1 MAEYVDKTCKL
12 EVDFL
17 NCMVL
22 DTSNVITLDDGNK
35 IPNSAQKYDKEVLT
49 RFLESLDVFWHDEKD
64 QLQYLSF
71 YSDNTLFCQRKKYKY
86 DFANGQ
92 QVYSTYTFTGFTEE
106 QVSDLYD
113 KVLAFI
119 DAHAV
124 VKEIKVN
131 KYVTKVDENI
141 LFFEKT
147 YLKRV
152 GEKNAILAATDWRIL
167 PDVVDSYPGE
177 KDRWIFYRQKVRS
190 LVIPS
195 LEDHPTPLDFFKA
208 IKTLRWPMDPKN
220 FRDLYPD
227 GVNVDGDVVE
237 YLATDNQWVERETDS
252 SRDLIESRL
261 SNIIAMRQDYA
272 KAERTTTTAV
282 KEMMKLLRIEDFV
295 EGGIDYNKIY
305 TQEELNDMAE

>member
-1 MAEYVDKTCKL
+1 MAEYVDKTCKI

-17 NCMVL
+17 NSMVL
-22 DTSNVITLDDGNK
+22 NMSNVITLDDGRM
-35 IPNSAQKYDKEVLT
+35 IANSAQKYEEEVLT

-71 YSDNTLFCQRKKYKY
+71 FSDNTLFCQRKKYKY

-92 QVYSTYTFTGFTEE
+92 QVYSTYTFTGYTEE
-106 QVSDLYD
+106 QVSDLYN
-113 KVLAFI
+113 KVLNFLN
-119 DAHAV
+119 AHDVA
-124 VKEIKVN
+124 KQIKVN
-131 KYVTKVDENI
+131 KYVTKLDENI

-152 GEKNAILAATDWRIL
+152 GEKNSILAATDWRIL

-195 LEDHPTPLDFFKA
+195 LEDHPTSLDFFKA

-220 FRDLYPD
+220 YRDLYPD

-261 SNIIAMRQDYA
+261 SNIISMRQDYA
-272 KAERTTTTAV
+272 KAERTATTAV
-282 KEMMKLLRIEDFV
+282 KEMMKLLRLEDFV